1 MRCIIFLNLS
11 VKIIKYKN
19 KGIIKKVMKS
29 LTNLKK
35 VLGEIEITEEQ
46 QSALNE
52 FFEELSSSIEER
64 VTSELQSEISIKDDE
79 IEELKSSSNTEGLI
93 SIEEAEMAFN
103 LFKEDS
109 ERAFNKLEED
119 AENAFNLFKEDA
131 EGAFNKLKI
140 DSEQAFALFESDAE
154 SAFDLFMEE
163 AETAGEMMSE
173 DLKNVYA
180 EKSMKAIE
188 DLYESIEG
196 EVKSAFLE
204 SEEYRALMEI
214 KKIATPFVLEESDD
228 ELAKKIVSLSSQK
241 ETLFEE
247 VESLKKKEIISSLI
261 SDFPV
266 KQASIIQ
273 EFIEKGRDENE
284 IYERFS
290 TVIELLEEQE
300 TKGFNKEEELITSV
314 NENVRTWKKP
324 ENKSGKINFQNFINE
339 NKNKKIKPKKT
350 EIYTEAKKY
359 TKKTKVTP
367 FFESHSVEPKEAP
380 KKKTLALPAH
390 EQKIMDQV
398 FGN

>member
-1 MRCIIFLNLS
+1 LNLS

-300 TKGFNKEEELITSV
+300 TKGFNREEELITSV
-314 NENVRTWKKP
+314 NESTRTWKKP

>member
-1 MRCIIFLNLS
+1 
-11 VKIIKYKN
+11 
-19 KGIIKKVMKS
+19 MKS

-261 SDFPV
+261 SDFPA

-273 EFIEKGRDENE
+273 
-284 IYERFS
+284 
-290 TVIELLEEQE
+290 
-300 TKGFNKEEELITSV
+300 
-314 NENVRTWKKP
+314 
-324 ENKSGKINFQNFINE
+324 
-339 NKNKKIKPKKT
+339 
-350 EIYTEAKKY
+350 
-359 TKKTKVTP
+359 
-367 FFESHSVEPKEAP
+367 
-380 KKKTLALPAH
+380 
-390 EQKIMDQV
+390 
-398 FGN
+398 

>member
-52 FFEELSSSIEER
+52 FFEELLSSIEER
-64 VTSELQSEISIKDDE
+64 VTSEFQSEISIKDDE
-79 IEELKSSSNTEGLI
+79 IEELKSSSNKEGLI

-173 DLKNVYA
+173 DLKNIYA

-214 KKIATPFVLEESDD
+214 KKIATPFVLEESED

-247 VESLKKKEIISSLI
+247 VESLKKKEIITSLI

-266 KQASIIQ
+266 KQARIIQ

-300 TKGFNKEEELITSV
+300 IKEPSNDLISEV
-314 NENVRTWKKP
+314 NETPSRTWKKP

-339 NKNKKIKPKKT
+339 NKNKSKKPVKK

-359 TKKTKVTP
+359 VKKNKVTP
-367 FFESHSVEPKEAP
+367 IFESRSVEPKEVV